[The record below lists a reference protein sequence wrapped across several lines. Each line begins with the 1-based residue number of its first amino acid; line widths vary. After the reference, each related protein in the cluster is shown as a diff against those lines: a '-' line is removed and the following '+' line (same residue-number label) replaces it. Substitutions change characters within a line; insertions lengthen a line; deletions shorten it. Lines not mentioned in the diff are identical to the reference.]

1 MSDAK
6 KTLELDPGYAKGYYK
21 IGKVLKKQGDFEQ
34 ASEMFYK
41 AINMQPDPTT

>member
-21 IGKVLKKQGDFEQ
+21 IGKVLKKQGDFDQ
-34 ASEMFYK
+34 AVEMFYK
-41 AINMQPDPTT
+41 GLNL